1 MKKLLLGTALLASPA
16 FAEGEL
22 KIYHW
27 FEYIRQELVDIFGIE
42 PSRPLALALTKIDEA
57 ELWARYL
64 AQQPA

>member
-1 MKKLLLGTALLASPA
+1 MESNVDKRIRNA
-16 FAEGEL
+16 AEN
-22 KIYHW
+22 
-27 FEYIRQELVDIFGIE
+27 FRQELVDIFGIE